1 MTGKER
7 IMRILSREE
16 VDRSAYWL
24 GNPHEDALKIYLK
37 HFGLKS
43 LFELADLMGND
54 MFWQPCD
61 SYDHPEGRPMWD
73 VRGGE
78 KQISFAQDGVFAN
91 AESVEEIEAFPYWPD
106 PDYVNFNWFLLQQDI
121 VKDKDYA
128 VFSGT
133 WAPVWHILMDFF
145 GMENCFIKMYTNPD
159 VVKAVMKRMVDFY
172 LEVNRRFFDEHADKM
187 DVFFFGNDMGSQLD
201 CMISPEMFRELIFPF
216 YRQLIDLAK
225 SYGKKVALHSCGSVD
240 RIIPDIIGMGVDIL
254 HPIQAKAANM
264 GAEHLQAAYGDK
276 IVFLGGVDTQE
287 LLPFGTVDDVEKEVL
302 RLRNIF
308 GKNYICS
315 PSHEALLSNV
325 SPEKLLMMSKTA
337 TRII

>member
-7 IMRILSREE
+7 IMRILNREE

-24 GNPHEDALKIYLK
+24 GNPHDDALKIYLK
-37 HFGLKS
+37 HFGIKS

-159 VVKAVMKRMVDFY
+159 VVKAVMKKMVDFY
-172 LEVNRRFFDEHADKM
+172 LEINQRFFDEHADKV

-201 CMISPEMFRELIFPF
+201 CMISPDTFRELIFPF

-225 SYGKKVALHSCGSVD
+225 SYGKKVALHSYGSVN

-264 GAEHLQAAYGDK
+264 GAEHLQVAYGGK

-302 RLRNIF
+302 RLRHIF

-315 PSHEALLSNV
+315 PSHEALLPNV
-325 SPEKLLMMSKTA
+325 SAEKLLIMSRTA